1 MKKLFTRVTQ
11 ASAAFWRRVRLT
23 LMVVTV
29 ISLHHLIRLN
39 VLFLFRWRIYGGSL
53 SYFFSFATLTNDLG
67 LEFFLTY
74 HFFYIKKCSVND
86 EARAAYLVYSMKT
99 ILFYFCNIVV
109 NSGSYGIILGF
120 YINSDYWLISNNH
133 ISFSFFIIFFKF

>member
-1 MKKLFTRVTQ
+1 
-11 ASAAFWRRVRLT
+11 
-23 LMVVTV
+23 MVV
-29 ISLHHLIRLN
+29 HYLI
-39 VLFLFRWRIYGGSL
+39 
-53 SYFFSFATLTNDLG
+53 FFSFATLTNDLG

-86 EARAAYLVYSMKT
+86 EVRAAYLVYSMET

-120 YINSDYWLISNNH
+120 YINSDY
-133 ISFSFFIIFFKF
+133 